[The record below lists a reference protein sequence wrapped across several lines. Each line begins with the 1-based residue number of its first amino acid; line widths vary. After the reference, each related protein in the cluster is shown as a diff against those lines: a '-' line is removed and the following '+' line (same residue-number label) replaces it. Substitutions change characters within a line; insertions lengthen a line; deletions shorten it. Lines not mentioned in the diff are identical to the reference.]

1 MLEILHNVCKTRHSV
16 RKNYENNEQL
26 FLESS
31 GPLPPESNVGL
42 QESSGLYRL
51 NTKVA
56 KFYGNKLALASK
68 SIIYPVFR
76 QRGGFFLQ
84 LWSFILSLAYMT

>member
-1 MLEILHNVCKTRHSV
+1 MFAKLAIQYGRITKTT
-16 RKNYENNEQL
+16 NNC
-26 FLESS
+26 SS
-31 GPLPPESNVGL
+31 KVVVPPPPESNVGL

-76 QRGGFFLQ
+76 QRGFFLQ
-84 LWSFILSLAYMT
+84 L